1 MLAGCLLGA
10 FVAEILPHEKV
21 SRSLG
26 PQSGLKGLLIG
37 TAFGAILPGGPFTA
51 YPVASALLAVGA
63 DFGATIAMVVSWT
76 LIGYG
81 RAVAWELPIMGTDFT
96 LWRIVIS
103 LPMPVLAGALG
114 RFVYVRMYPKVR
126 AMSAALIIDIILW
139 GSVAAVGF
147 IALQRGRLVLT
158 TSLREGA
165 MDFINIVPRIALGVI
180 GSGYIAAVIPQ
191 EIITGW
197 LGPDSGWLGVLTA
210 IVAGAATPG
219 GPVVGFSIGAVA
231 LKAGGGAPQVDRLC
245 DRLGAVRLPAADAV
259 GNSLHAGAVRL
270 VPRGGVAAVPVPG
283 GRDRDGD
290 RQAVGAAQKASRGHP
305 LCYNITFFHGP
316 APIPTATA
324 RPRPWPRPQPWPGLA
339 ASGAGGALVDPA
351 HDRSLPA
358 RCGARGQRRAVG
370 RRAGWR

>member
-1 MLAGCLLGA
+1 MLVAVSAALVWRRDGIDGVLEILTHDLTLFGGILPRVLAGCLLGA
-10 FVAEILPHEKV
+10 FIAEILPHEKV

-26 PQSGLKGLLIG
+26 PKSGLKGLLIG

-103 LPMPVLAGALG
+103 LPLPVLAGALG
-114 RFVYVRMYPKVR
+114 RFVYVRMYPQGR
-126 AMSAALIIDIILW
+126 ATNERGAADRHHPVGL
-139 GSVAAVGF
+139 GRGVGF
-147 IALQRGRLVLT
+147 IALQRGPTVLT
-158 TSLREGA
+158 ASLREGT

-197 LGPDSGWLGVLTA
+197 LGPNSGWLGVATA
-210 IVAGAATPG
+210 VVAGAATPG

-231 LKAGGGAPQVDRLC
+231 LKAGGGAPQVLAYVIAWALFAFQRLM
-245 DRLGAVRLPAADAV
+245 LWEIPFMPARFV
-259 GNSLHAGAVRL
+259 WFR
-270 VPRGGVAAVPVPG
+270 AAVSLPFP
-283 GRDRDGD
+283 
-290 RQAVGAAQKASRGHP
+290 
-305 LCYNITFFHGP
+305 F
-316 APIPTATA
+316 
-324 RPRPWPRPQPWPGLA
+324 LA
-339 ASGAGGALVDPA
+339 AAIAMAIGKP
-351 HDRSLPA
+351 
-358 RCGARGQRRAVG
+358 
-370 RRAGWR
+370 